1 MACRREASHPHIL
14 THLSG
19 LSPASPHTAIPLRL
33 HLWRHSLK
41 GDAFLLSRLSAW
53 ERWQQ
58 PQAHIGSHHLQPPC

>member
-41 GDAFLLSRLSAW
+41 GDAFLLSRLSA
-53 ERWQQ
+53 
-58 PQAHIGSHHLQPPC
+58 